1 MQLKQTA
8 QTLLTDVKHYWKKP
22 PAGRYMPFK
31 EIAAYSVGGI
41 GAYFI
46 ITVVQALSLSV
57 GNFIIGNAI
66 GIEPTKIYLLYVIA
80 ILSSFPMTA
89 LRANI
94 IDSAR
99 SKRENIAPIFSIWVC
114 QRSF

>member
-1 MQLKQTA
+1 
-8 QTLLTDVKHYWKKP
+8 
-22 PAGRYMPFK
+22 MPFK

>member
-46 ITVVQALSLSV
+46 ITIIWALQLSV

-66 GIEPTKIYLLYVIA
+66 GIEPTAFSMI
-80 ILSSFPMTA
+80 PM
-89 LRANI
+89 RI
-94 IDSAR
+94 
-99 SKRENIAPIFSIWVC
+99 
-114 QRSF
+114 

>member
-46 ITVVQALSLSV
+46 ITVTFHGHFPILGTSKK
-57 GNFIIGNAI
+57 
-66 GIEPTKIYLLYVIA
+66 PYLQLPPEHMKA
-80 ILSSFPMTA
+80 T
-89 LRANI
+89 
-94 IDSAR
+94 D
-99 SKRENIAPIFSIWVC
+99 KK
-114 QRSF
+114 